1 MRDILKDLYNGNI
14 DAVNQKL
21 SNEYMKASKKEI
33 ELYKKLKEQLPNE
46 LCELLDEYIQIND
59 NVTELLAL
67 ERYKLGFKTG
77 LQMGIECN
85 KR

>member
-1 MRDILKDLYNGNI
+1 MRDILKDLYNGNV

-33 ELYKKLKEQLPNE
+33 ELYKKLKDQLPTE
-46 LCELLDEYIQIND
+46 LCELFDEYIQVND

>member
-1 MRDILKDLYNGNI
+1 MRDILKDLYNGNV

-21 SNEYMKASKKEI
+21 SNKYIKASKKEI
-33 ELYKKLKEQLPNE
+33 ELYKKLKDQLPNE
-46 LCELLDEYIQIND
+46 LCELFDEYIQVND